1 MLKPCFTRK
10 FIPSSRNGN
19 DSFLE
24 ICIFLLANT
33 TFTAKAT
40 DVPTAQQC
48 RGIHRDIAT
57 TLFKSAG
64 CIKHGY
70 STLAAFVHHM
80 HLCYILQDIALLFI
94 ALHYITLYHV
104 TSSVHY

>member
-1 MLKPCFTRK
+1 MLKPRFTRK

-80 HLCYILQDIALLFI
+80 HLCYILQNIALLFI